1 METRGTYHGR
11 LTLLH
16 TAIKKHLKKNS
27 CRGKKCLHFAWIRAA
42 VFVAIAESVE
52 SDNGPAGIAAQTTF
66 VHISEVQVTGYRG
79 RQSSFNYGCI
89 SAALKT

>member
-1 METRGTYHGR
+1 M
-11 LTLLH
+11 
-16 TAIKKHLKKNS
+16 
-27 CRGKKCLHFAWIRAA
+27 FALIRAA

-52 SDNGPAGIAAQTTF
+52 SDNGLAGIAAQTTF

-89 SAALKT
+89 SAALKR